1 MKKTAIVSTG
11 ICILMLAGAMTGC
24 NGKLSGSPV
33 TAVLGA
39 VAEASGKNSGHPQAG
54 HRVIVL
60 LGPDFAARPAVL
72 EPLIAEYGLASN
84 AEATATEK
92 VGMLLPMKY
101 PENFTEG
108 KRVRL
113 SMLTDAARSFGT
125 TIVVTVGAP
134 SGTVNELTKIRNT
147 NPDMQIISLFPTEDA
162 FPVEAVSDLVIDCAG
177 SGDLLAD
184 EKTLA
189 VSDADL
195 AYLLFGAV
203 LSGEP
208 ALNDKPAGKPADKQ
222 ADATGS
228 TDTAAAAAE
237 TVPSPMSKFIGS
249 LDIAR
254 RLMKQKSLGTDWKID
269 CFTDPATNLRC
280 RNHVVI
286 GSLSG
291 VAP

>member
-1 MKKTAIVSTG
+1 MKKTAIILIG
-11 ICILMLAGAMTGC
+11 ICILALAGAMTGC

-33 TAVLGA
+33 NAVLGA
-39 VAEASGKNSGHPQAG
+39 VAEASGKNSGHPRSG

-60 LGPDFAARPAVL
+60 LGPDFTARSAVL
-72 EPLIAEYGLASN
+72 DPLIAEYGLASK

-113 SMLTDAARSFGT
+113 SMLTDEARSSGT

-134 SGTVNELTKIRNT
+134 SGTVNELTKIRKT

-162 FPVEAVSDLVIDCAG
+162 FPVEAISDLVIDYSG

-184 EKTLA
+184 EKILA
-189 VSDADL
+189 ISDADL

-208 ALNDKPAGKPADKQ
+208 ALVDKPADKP
-222 ADATGS
+222 AVATGS
-228 TDTAAAAAE
+228 TDTPAAVAE

-286 GSLSG
+286 SSPAG